1 MRNFIM
7 RNKWLKALIVAATVV
22 PWSVVIVLLLQ
33 VKSIVSQQPKIETV
47 PVIEVADT
55 IINEQPKF
63 FSQTPKEGLEE
74 ALSYY
79 SLEHK
84 DIVYAQAVLE
94 TEHFKSKVCLN
105 YNNLFGLYDSRNKD
119 YYKFNHWTESIV
131 AYKEWIQKKYQP
143 PNNYYAFLEEIN
155 YAEEKSYTR
164 LLKEIVKNRKYDKRG
179 HTERD
184 SFA

>member
-1 MRNFIM
+1 MKYKIGLFI
-7 RNKWLKALIVAATVV
+7 IISIII
-22 PWSVVIVLLLQ
+22 PWSIIIILLCQIKDILLQ
-33 VKSIVSQQPKIETV
+33 QANKPPI
-47 PVIEVADT
+47 IEVADT

-63 FSQTPKEGLEE
+63 FSQSPKEGLEE

-79 SLEHK
+79 NLEYK

-94 TEHFKSKVCLN
+94 TGHFTSRVCLE
-105 YNNLFGLYDSRNKD
+105 YNNLFGLYDSKNKD
-119 YYKFNHWTESIV
+119 YYKFNHWSESVV

-143 PNNYYAFLEEIN
+143 PNNYYTFLREIN
-155 YAEEKSYTR
+155 YAEEKNYTR
-164 LLKEIVKNRKYDKRG
+164 ILKEIVKNRKDDKRR

>member
-1 MRNFIM
+1 MRIKWFKAFI
-7 RNKWLKALIVAATVV
+7 AAVIIV
-22 PWSVVIVLLLQ
+22 PWSVVILLLLQ
-33 VKSIVSQQPKIETV
+33 IKSIVLATKDKPS
-47 PVIEVADT
+47 PVIEVAET

-79 SLEHK
+79 GLENK

-94 TEHFKSKVCLN
+94 TGHFTSRVCLE
-105 YNNLFGLYDSRNKD
+105 YNNLFGLYDSKNKD
-119 YYKFNHWTESIV
+119 YYKFNHWSESVV

-143 PNNYYAFLEEIN
+143 PNNYYTFLREIN
-155 YAEEKSYTR
+155 YAEEKNYTR
-164 LLKEIVKNRKYDKRG
+164 ILKEIVKNRKDDKRR